1 MVPKFRG
8 KRKDNGEWVAGVP
21 IPNSFCNVVYMIPIL
36 LTDKVA
42 YPPERLHEYLIEIV
56 PETLGQSTGLKDKHG
71 VEIFEG
77 DLVKKF
83 SNINKFTDDFAED
96 IEPTY
101 GTTSIVRDGA
111 CFKTTFKG
119 LPSLVLNQNGG
130 SMVKHMEVIG
140 NVWENPELLEQANE
154 S

>member
-8 KRKDNGEWVAGVP
+8 KRKDNGEWVVGVP
-21 IPNSFCNVVYMIPIL
+21 IPNSFCNVVHMIAIL

-56 PETLGQSTGLKDKHG
+56 PETLGQSTDLKDKNG

-77 DLVKKF
+77 DILVYDAPKKYAHRRSMHEIAYADGRF
-83 SNINKFTDDFAED
+83 FWQFLDLIFCQSNIL
-96 IEPTY
+96 Y
-101 GTTSIVRDGA
+101 RDGY
-111 CFKTTFKG
+111 
-119 LPSLVLNQNGG
+119 LI
-130 SMVKHMEVIG
+130 IG
-140 NVWENPELLEQANE
+140 NIYENPELLDQSNE

>member
-1 MVPKFRG
+1 MIPKFRG
-8 KRKDNGEWVAGVP
+8 KRKDNGEWVVGVP
-21 IPNSFCNVVYMIPIL
+21 IPNSFCNVVHMIAIL

-56 PETLGQSTGLKDKHG
+56 PETLGQSTGLKDKNG

-130 SMVKHMEVIG
+130 SMAKHMEVIG
-140 NVWENPELLEQANE
+140 NVWENPELLERADEN
-154 S
+154 